1 MSEFNS
7 EPGDTNQY
15 RCGKVYALTG
25 MQVHTR
31 CGLPAHNDNRNRAAP
46 HPAPNLLRPR
56 ALSGAVSVGHA
67 LSEYTPSLFKLEPHH
82 HRPLRMA
89 YPHTNNDPSP
99 ATKQTRGHGTST
111 ARPRPSPGNRVPT
124 PHNAERDI
132 VSKISIL
139 LGAYIH
145 SPPVWNALNREQEPQ
160 NKH

>member
-1 MSEFNS
+1 MSS
-7 EPGDTNQY
+7 TRSRDTNQY

-31 CGLPAHNDNRNRAAP
+31 CGLPAHNDYRNRAAP

-99 ATKQTRGHGTST
+99 ATKQTRGHGTT
-111 ARPRPSPGNRVPT
+111 AAKPGKSRADSAQCRTRHSLKDQHPAGCVHTLASSVECSPS
-124 PHNAERDI
+124 
-132 VSKISIL
+132 
-139 LGAYIH
+139 
-145 SPPVWNALNREQEPQ
+145 
-160 NKH
+160 